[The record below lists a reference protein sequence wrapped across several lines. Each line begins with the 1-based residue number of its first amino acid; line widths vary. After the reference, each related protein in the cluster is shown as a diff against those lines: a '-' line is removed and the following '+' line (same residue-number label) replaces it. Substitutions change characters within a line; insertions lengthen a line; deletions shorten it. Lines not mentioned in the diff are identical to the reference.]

1 LSKKNRPANGSS
13 GLRIGGNF
21 FREEAFSPDIGGS
34 KMPSAGVPVIELKG
48 TSKTVKIGAGKTPVL
63 VGERI
68 NPTNRKELIAKLKAG
83 EFDILEGEAKKQ
95 IANGAEVLD
104 INVGVPG
111 IDEKHAMLEA
121 LRIVQGAVDVPLW
134 IDTSNPEVLAI
145 ALKHVV
151 GRPGINST
159 TGEEKRMDVV
169 VPLAAEYGAALVGLC
184 IDDAG
189 IPTTSEKR
197 VEIARKIIDRAE
209 KAGLDRN
216 NIIIDCVALAC
227 ATGESG
233 AKATLDTI
241 RMCTQELGVNTT
253 IGLSNVSF
261 GLPERPVLN
270 ANFMLMCGGQGMTCF
285 IGNPN
290 DPNMQAAL
298 KASKL
303 FWGEDKYAMGYL
315 TWYRR
320 RQAEIAAAAQKK

>member
-1 LSKKNRPANGSS
+1 
-13 GLRIGGNF
+13 
-21 FREEAFSPDIGGS
+21 
-34 KMPSAGVPVIELKG
+34 MPCATVPVIELRG
-48 TSKTVKIGAGKTPVL
+48 TKKTVRIGAGRTPVL

-83 EFDILEGEAKKQ
+83 EFGILEGEAKKQ
-95 IANGAEVLD
+95 IANGADVLD

-121 LRIVQGAVDVPLW
+121 LRIVQDAVDAPLW
-134 IDTSNPEVLAI
+134 IDTSDPEVLAV
-145 ALKHVV
+145 ALKNVK

-189 IPTTSEKR
+189 VPTTSEKR
-197 VEIARKIIDRAE
+197 VAIARRIIDRAE
-209 KAGLDRN
+209 RSGLDRK

-227 ATGESG
+227 GTGETG

-241 RMCTQELGVNTT
+241 RICTEELGVNTT
-253 IGLSNVSF
+253 VGLSNVSF
-261 GLPERPVLN
+261 GLPDRPVLN
-270 ANFMLMCGGQGMTCF
+270 AAFMLMCAGQGMTCF

-290 DPNMQAAL
+290 DPNMQVAL
-298 KASKL
+298 KSSKL
-303 FWGEDKYAMGYL
+303 FWGEDKFAMGYL
-315 TWYRR
+315 MWFRK
-320 RQAEIAAAAQKK
+320 RQAELAAAAEKK

>member
-1 LSKKNRPANGSS
+1 
-13 GLRIGGNF
+13 
-21 FREEAFSPDIGGS
+21 
-34 KMPSAGVPVIELKG
+34 MPCAVVPVIELKG
-48 TSKTVKIGAGKTPVL
+48 TKKTVKIGASKTPVI

-83 EFDILEGEAKKQ
+83 EFGILEGEAKKQ
-95 IANGAEVLD
+95 VQNGADVLD

-121 LRIVQGAVDVPLW
+121 LRIVQDAVDVPLW
-134 IDTSNPEVLAI
+134 IDTSNPEVLAT
-145 ALKHVV
+145 ALKNVK

-169 VPLAAEYGAALVGLC
+169 IPLAAEYGAVIVGLC

-189 IPTTSEKR
+189 IPQTSEKR
-197 VEIARKIIDRAE
+197 IQIARKIIDKAE
-209 KAGLDRN
+209 KHGLDRK

-227 ATGESG
+227 STGETG

-241 RMCTQELGVNTT
+241 RICAEELGVNTT
-253 IGLSNVSF
+253 VGLSNVSF
-261 GLPERPVLN
+261 GLPDRPILN
-270 ANFMLMCGGQGMTCF
+270 AAFMLMCAGQGMTCF

-290 DPNMQAAL
+290 DPNMQVAL
-298 KASKL
+298 KASRV

-315 TWYRR
+315 TYYRK
-320 RQAEIAAAAQKK
+320 RQAELAACEKK

>member
-1 LSKKNRPANGSS
+1 
-13 GLRIGGNF
+13 
-21 FREEAFSPDIGGS
+21 
-34 KMPSAGVPVIELKG
+34 MPHVVVPVIELKG
-48 TSKTVKIGAGKTPVL
+48 TGKTVKIGAGRTPVI

-68 NPTNRKELIAKLKAG
+68 NPTNRKELIAKLKSG
-83 EFDILEGEAKKQ
+83 EFDILEGEARKQ
-95 IANGAEVLD
+95 VQNGADILD

-121 LRIVQGAVDVPLW
+121 LRIVQGAVEAPLW
-134 IDTSNPEVLAI
+134 IDTSNPEVLAV
-145 ALKHVV
+145 ALKNVK

-184 IDDAG
+184 IDDTG
-189 IPTTSEKR
+189 IPQTSEKR
-197 VEIARKIIDRAE
+197 VQIARKIIEKAE
-209 KAGLDRN
+209 KHGLDRK

-227 ATGESG
+227 STGETG

-241 RMCTQELGVNTT
+241 RMCTEELGVNTT
-253 IGLSNVSF
+253 VGLSNVSF
-261 GLPERPVLN
+261 GLPERPSLN
-270 ANFMLMCGGQGMTCF
+270 ASFMLLCAGQGMTCF

-290 DPNMQAAL
+290 DPNMQMAL

-315 TWYRR
+315 TYYRK
-320 RQAEIAAAAQKK
+320 RQAQLAASEKK